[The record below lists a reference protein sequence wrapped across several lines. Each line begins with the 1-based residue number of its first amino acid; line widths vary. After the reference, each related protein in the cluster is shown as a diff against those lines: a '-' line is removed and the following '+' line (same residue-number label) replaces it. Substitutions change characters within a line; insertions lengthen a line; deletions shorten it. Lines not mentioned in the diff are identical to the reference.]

1 VSKFLLASAAVAV
14 LGVAGVHPAAAQVTA
29 DPAAVK
35 SGGFKLE
42 PAHTQVGFA
51 MSHLGISNYT
61 GVFHDA
67 AGTLTLDAANP
78 GISKLS
84 VTVPVASLQT
94 TVPALD
100 TELKGKG
107 WFDAAAFPTATFVST
122 RVTRTGANTATIEG
136 DLTLHGVTKPVK
148 LDAQLVGSGVN
159 VLNKVY
165 SVGFVAKGSIKRSDF
180 GIKTYL
186 PVLADDVDL
195 TIQAAF
201 EAQS

>member
-1 VSKFLLASAAVAV
+1 VSKFLLASVALAL
-14 LGVAGVHPAAAQVTA
+14 LGVAGVYPAAAQVTA

-42 PAHTQVGFA
+42 PFHTQVGFT
-51 MSHLGISNYT
+51 MSHLGISNYS

-67 AGTLTLDAANP
+67 AGTLTLDTANP
-78 GISKLS
+78 RISKLS

-94 TVPALD
+94 TVPTLD

-107 WFDAAAFPTATFVST
+107 WFDAATFPTATFVST
-122 RVTRTGANTATIEG
+122 KVTRTGANSAIIEG
-136 DLTLHGVTKPVK
+136 DLTLHGVTKAVK

-159 VLNKVY
+159 VLNKAY